1 MMAILKYDVESKP
14 YIVLKGKISAP
25 KFQRNFVWKKKAR
38 KELIN
43 SIKQGL
49 PIGSFLL
56 QRIDNDQ
63 FNIIDGRQR
72 FSTLLDYEAHRYEY
86 IDESD
91 ISEDKITDIL
101 LGIDEIETAFMQYN
115 ERAQKK
121 IIADIKKVALKQLKT
136 KDTDKSNVTFEIIDA
151 IQLKFPGLSK
161 NTQKQLNSAV
171 NKFYDDIW
179 QILDTTNVVLPCI
192 VFNQFATDDEIVATF
207 INLNTRG
214 TKLSKYDLYSAKWQ
228 NDVIVI
234 DDDSIIDKVISKYK
248 DSLENNQNIEV
259 ESFNEMEIRA
269 TKQINV
275 FEYAYALSKLIGEK
289 CNKIYQTKEA
299 SEVDSLGFS
308 ILASLLNVPSKNMAD
323 LSKKL
328 INSHIN
334 LVALKDKII
343 SCAKEIQS
351 TLEWYCISPDTT
363 NYFNHTYNQLVSYIV
378 TYFKAKYEITS
389 DGRIVDN
396 SMKGKLKEFKAY
408 LPLWYLYDNIR
419 GFWLGSGDTKLD
431 KLVLTD
437 DIFSSPYF
445 SKVSEDSFRIALQ
458 DWLTNENTERNPSVK
473 PESKLFINYIIKKR
487 CSEPHNGMEIEHII
501 PQIRLE
507 LLSSREKG
515 VTGISSPSNLTLI
528 PKFDNRSKREKT
540 YYELVDLRDN
550 SAMTYDTAQLDKY
563 LYPEHSEIKFIEAQ
577 SEFTVAKFN
586 QFKKDRTNT
595 LINTFIDEYY

>member
-1 MMAILKYDVESKP
+1 MATLKYDVEGKP

-63 FNIIDGRQR
+63 YNVIDGRQR
-72 FSTLLDYEAHRYEY
+72 FSTLLDYESHRYEY
-86 IDESD
+86 IEESD
-91 ISEDKITDIL
+91 ISEEKIINML
-101 LGIDEIETAFMQYN
+101 LCVDEIESSYNQYN
-115 ERAQKK
+115 VSAQKK
-121 IIADIKKVALKQLKT
+121 IVDDVRKTALKQLKT

-151 IQLKFPGLSK
+151 IRAKFPNLTK
-161 NTQKQLNSAV
+161 TDQKKLNSSV

-179 QILDTTNVVLPCI
+179 QILDTANIVLPCI
-192 VFNQFATDDEIVATF
+192 IFNEFATDDEIVSTF
-207 INLNTRG
+207 INLNTKG

-228 NDVIVI
+228 NDVIVV
-234 DDDSIIDKVISKYK
+234 DDESIIDKVISKYK
-248 DSLENNQNIEV
+248 DSLENNQNIEA
-259 ESFNEMEIRA
+259 ESFNETEIRA

-275 FEYAYALSKLIGEK
+275 FEYAYALSKLIGER
-289 CNKIYQTKEA
+289 CDQIYQTKEA

-308 ILASLLNVPSKNMAD
+308 ILASLLNVPSKKMVD
-323 LSKKL
+323 LSKTL

-334 LVALKDKII
+334 LVNLKDRII
-343 SCAKEIQS
+343 NCAMEIQN
-351 TLEWYCISPDTT
+351 TLDWYCLSPNKT

-378 TYFKAKYEITS
+378 TCFKAKYEITS

-396 SMKGKLKEFKAY
+396 PLRAKLKDFKAY
-408 LPLWYLYDNIR
+408 LHLWYLYDNIR

-445 SKVSEDSFRIALQ
+445 SKVSEESFRIALL
-458 DWLTNENTERNPSVK
+458 DWINTENTEKNPTIK
-473 PESKLFINYIIKKR
+473 PETKLFINYIIKKR
-487 CSEPHNGMEIEHII
+487 CNEPHEGMDLEHII
-501 PQIRLE
+501 PQARLE
-507 LLSSREKG
+507 LLMSREKG
-515 VTGISSPSNLTLI
+515 VLGISSPSNITLL
-528 PKFDNRSKREKT
+528 PRFDNRSKREKT
-540 YYELVDLRDN
+540 YYELIDLRDQ
-550 SAMTYDTAQLDKY
+550 SALTYDVGLLDKY
-563 LYPEHSEIKFIEAQ
+563 VYPEHSEIKFIEAQ
-577 SEFTVAKFN
+577 TDFTVNKFN

-595 LINTFIDEYY
+595 LINLFIKEYYK

>member
-1 MMAILKYDVESKP
+1 MM
-14 YIVLKGKISAP
+14 
-25 KFQRNFVWKKKAR
+25 
-38 KELIN
+38 
-43 SIKQGL
+43 
-49 PIGSFLL
+49 
-56 QRIDNDQ
+56 
-63 FNIIDGRQR
+63 
-72 FSTLLDYEAHRYEY
+72 
-86 IDESD
+86 
-91 ISEDKITDIL
+91 
-101 LGIDEIETAFMQYN
+101 
-115 ERAQKK
+115 
-121 IIADIKKVALKQLKT
+121 IA
-136 KDTDKSNVTFEIIDA
+136 
-151 IQLKFPGLSK
+151 
-161 NTQKQLNSAV
+161 
-171 NKFYDDIW
+171 
-179 QILDTTNVVLPCI
+179 
-192 VFNQFATDDEIVATF
+192 
-207 INLNTRG
+207 
-214 TKLSKYDLYSAKWQ
+214 
-228 NDVIVI
+228 
-234 DDDSIIDKVISKYK
+234 
-248 DSLENNQNIEV
+248 
-259 ESFNEMEIRA
+259 
-269 TKQINV
+269 
-275 FEYAYALSKLIGEK
+275 
-289 CNKIYQTKEA
+289 
-299 SEVDSLGFS
+299 
-308 ILASLLNVPSKNMAD
+308 
-323 LSKKL
+323 
-328 INSHIN
+328 
-334 LVALKDKII
+334 
-343 SCAKEIQS
+343 
-351 TLEWYCISPDTT
+351 CISPDTT

>member
-1 MMAILKYDVESKP
+1 MATLKYDVESKP

-192 VFNQFATDDEIVATF
+192 IFNQFATDDEIVATF

-275 FEYAYALSKLIGEK
+275 FEYAYALS
-289 CNKIYQTKEA
+289 
-299 SEVDSLGFS
+299 
-308 ILASLLNVPSKNMAD
+308 
-323 LSKKL
+323 
-328 INSHIN
+328 N
-334 LVALKDKII
+334 L
-343 SCAKEIQS
+343 
-351 TLEWYCISPDTT
+351 
-363 NYFNHTYNQLVSYIV
+363 
-378 TYFKAKYEITS
+378 
-389 DGRIVDN
+389 
-396 SMKGKLKEFKAY
+396 
-408 LPLWYLYDNIR
+408 
-419 GFWLGSGDTKLD
+419 
-431 KLVLTD
+431 
-437 DIFSSPYF
+437 
-445 SKVSEDSFRIALQ
+445 
-458 DWLTNENTERNPSVK
+458 
-473 PESKLFINYIIKKR
+473 
-487 CSEPHNGMEIEHII
+487 
-501 PQIRLE
+501 
-507 LLSSREKG
+507 
-515 VTGISSPSNLTLI
+515 
-528 PKFDNRSKREKT
+528 
-540 YYELVDLRDN
+540 
-550 SAMTYDTAQLDKY
+550 
-563 LYPEHSEIKFIEAQ
+563 
-577 SEFTVAKFN
+577 
-586 QFKKDRTNT
+586 
-595 LINTFIDEYY
+595 

>member
-1 MMAILKYDVESKP
+1 MATLKYDVESKP

-192 VFNQFATDDEIVATF
+192 IFNQFATDDEIVATF

-275 FEYAYALSKLIGEK
+275 FEYAYALSKPIGEK

>member
-1 MMAILKYDVESKP
+1 MMATLKYDVESKP

-115 ERAQKK
+115 ERTQKK

-192 VFNQFATDDEIVATF
+192 IFNQFATDDEIVATF

-234 DDDSIIDKVISKYK
+234 DDDS
-248 DSLENNQNIEV
+248 
-259 ESFNEMEIRA
+259 M
-269 TKQINV
+269 
-275 FEYAYALSKLIGEK
+275 
-289 CNKIYQTKEA
+289 
-299 SEVDSLGFS
+299 
-308 ILASLLNVPSKNMAD
+308 
-323 LSKKL
+323 
-328 INSHIN
+328 
-334 LVALKDKII
+334 
-343 SCAKEIQS
+343 
-351 TLEWYCISPDTT
+351 
-363 NYFNHTYNQLVSYIV
+363 YI
-378 TYFKAKYEITS
+378 
-389 DGRIVDN
+389 
-396 SMKGKLKEFKAY
+396 
-408 LPLWYLYDNIR
+408 P
-419 GFWLGSGDTKLD
+419 
-431 KLVLTD
+431 
-437 DIFSSPYF
+437 
-445 SKVSEDSFRIALQ
+445 
-458 DWLTNENTERNPSVK
+458 
-473 PESKLFINYIIKKR
+473 
-487 CSEPHNGMEIEHII
+487 
-501 PQIRLE
+501 
-507 LLSSREKG
+507 
-515 VTGISSPSNLTLI
+515 
-528 PKFDNRSKREKT
+528 
-540 YYELVDLRDN
+540 
-550 SAMTYDTAQLDKY
+550 
-563 LYPEHSEIKFIEAQ
+563 
-577 SEFTVAKFN
+577 
-586 QFKKDRTNT
+586 
-595 LINTFIDEYY
+595 

>member
-1 MMAILKYDVESKP
+1 MMATLKYDVESKP

-192 VFNQFATDDEIVATF
+192 IFNQFATDDEIVATF

-275 FEYAYALSKLIGEK
+275 FEYAYALS
-289 CNKIYQTKEA
+289 
-299 SEVDSLGFS
+299 
-308 ILASLLNVPSKNMAD
+308 
-323 LSKKL
+323 
-328 INSHIN
+328 N
-334 LVALKDKII
+334 L
-343 SCAKEIQS
+343 
-351 TLEWYCISPDTT
+351 
-363 NYFNHTYNQLVSYIV
+363 
-378 TYFKAKYEITS
+378 
-389 DGRIVDN
+389 
-396 SMKGKLKEFKAY
+396 
-408 LPLWYLYDNIR
+408 
-419 GFWLGSGDTKLD
+419 
-431 KLVLTD
+431 
-437 DIFSSPYF
+437 
-445 SKVSEDSFRIALQ
+445 
-458 DWLTNENTERNPSVK
+458 
-473 PESKLFINYIIKKR
+473 
-487 CSEPHNGMEIEHII
+487 
-501 PQIRLE
+501 
-507 LLSSREKG
+507 
-515 VTGISSPSNLTLI
+515 
-528 PKFDNRSKREKT
+528 
-540 YYELVDLRDN
+540 
-550 SAMTYDTAQLDKY
+550 
-563 LYPEHSEIKFIEAQ
+563 
-577 SEFTVAKFN
+577 
-586 QFKKDRTNT
+586 
-595 LINTFIDEYY
+595 